1 LRELRMKR
9 KTDLGFWREKG
20 RKEGKSALVSLL
32 LHMLKTNMIYIHSQ
46 EERWKIRTLE
56 HNKQTFEI

>member
-20 RKEGKSALVSLL
+20 RKVCLGFFPPAYVENKHEL
-32 LHMLKTNMIYIHSQ
+32 YSQ

-56 HNKQTFEI
+56 HNKQTFEL